1 MMNLRKMRILAT
13 TPAVSIRLPCCRY
26 LDSDQLLI
34 PDTLS
39 STSELSSP
47 LSHLNMWFLAFQVSA
62 DKPGL
67 NQQPLSSH
75 LYLTLHVE
83 YSADTPPL
91 SGIHIKQLS
100 PTFTWHSFRRL
111 SSHLYLA
118 HILSLPFH
126 LYMTLF
132 FIFSAD
138 IIPPL
143 SVALRLHLSPPLSGT
158 FFHIS
163 RWHLLRGVS
172 FLHPPLLVTFTL
184 HLLPYYSTL
193 MWHFPRASPRSISTH
208 LNMVSFSLFLSHL
221 YMTLILFITHRQ
233 YYSPQL
239 LRGGFSHHFLLST
252 GSFSHLS
259 LAFLQIITF

>member
-1 MMNLRKMRILAT
+1 MK
-13 TPAVSIRLPCCRY
+13 PC
-26 LDSDQLLI
+26 
-34 PDTLS
+34 
-39 STSELSSP
+39 
-47 LSHLNMWFLAFQVSA
+47 FSA
-62 DKPGL
+62 DI
-67 NQQPLSSH
+67 
-75 LYLTLHVE
+75 
-83 YSADTPPL
+83 PPL

-143 SVALRLHLSPPLSGT
+143 SVALLLHLSPPLSGT
-158 FFHIS
+158 FS
-163 RWHLLRGVS
+163 SHLTLTPALRRV
-172 FLHPPLLVTFTL
+172 FLHPPLLVTYTL
-184 HLLPYYSTL
+184 HLFPYYSTL
-193 MWHFPRASPRSISTH
+193 MCHFPRASPRSISTH

>member
-1 MMNLRKMRILAT
+1 ME
-13 TPAVSIRLPCCRY
+13 PC
-26 LDSDQLLI
+26 
-34 PDTLS
+34 
-39 STSELSSP
+39 
-47 LSHLNMWFLAFQVSA
+47 F
-62 DKPGL
+62 
-67 NQQPLSSH
+67 
-75 LYLTLHVE
+75 
-83 YSADTPPL
+83 SADTPPL

-118 HILSLPFH
+118 LFHHIL
-126 LYMTLF
+126 
-132 FIFSAD
+132 
-138 IIPPL
+138 
-143 SVALRLHLSPPLSGT
+143 
-158 FFHIS
+158 
-163 RWHLLRGVS
+163 RWHLLCGVS
-172 FLHPPLLVTFTL
+172 FLHPPLFVTYTL
-184 HLLPYYSTL
+184 HLFPYYSTL
-193 MWHFPRASPRSISTH
+193 MCHFPRASPRSISTH